1 MLSWKRM
8 LYVVLIVAMVSCI
21 FIIYNVN
28 EERAR
33 HVQIMNVQE
42 EIREFVDVRQIEED
56 DRPRVWIVGKADG
69 DEVQGEARSD
79 IQSDILANVR
89 QIFRNLRYPVRVESS
104 LDPEELGRGDLVVF
118 CDDSVGS
125 HVDLTKLEGF
135 LSRGGKAVFAAGLP
149 EGNED
154 AYLWPILGIREKS
167 VRDNYNRLRF
177 EGPLL
182 PVQAEEMVYG
192 GYNMSTWVAV
202 GEEAE
207 VYVRDADSGVPVLY
221 TCDYGEGAVCLING
235 TFLADIRCAGLLTGA
250 VSALQGD
257 FLYPVLGTKT
267 VFLDNFPM
275 ITFIND
281 KVCMRMY
288 GCSTESFVRDVV
300 WPELQGMSLRTR
312 TPYTSSVLAVAS
324 SEESFPEIN
333 DSLFT
338 TIGKS
343 ALQFD
348 GELVYA
354 VNCKDMESIAF
365 NHSFIEEF
373 GQVFSNYEI
382 RGLAMQSEGFREEML
397 AVPGAKVRAVRTYLQ
412 REDGGFSC
420 DKEYLEFPA
429 ATRGNSLEEGN
440 LFALSS
446 VLGAYGMISHVF
458 DINTLIAKDGETAS
472 WDSDKKQI
480 GLFESEILKQTPWLE
495 GRVLSRMGDDI
506 RSYLNL
512 EYTWK
517 REGNTMTL
525 EGSNM
530 VKGQAFFLRT
540 EGEIVEAEGVDYEEA
555 GNGYYMLRMRQNHAV
570 ITMAD

>member
-8 LYVVLIVAMVSCI
+8 LYVVLIVAVVSCI

-33 HVQIMNVQE
+33 HVRIMNVQE
-42 EIREFVDVRQIEED
+42 ETREFTDARQMED
-56 DRPRVWIVGKADG
+56 NDRPLVWIVGEETGKAEDMQ
-69 DEVQGEARSD
+69 DN
-79 IQSDILANVR
+79 ILANVR
-89 QIFRNLRYPVRVESS
+89 QIFQSLHYSVREETH
-104 LDPEELGRGDLVVF
+104 LDTEELGQGDLVVF
-118 CDDSVGS
+118 CDASIGRRM
-125 HVDLTKLEGF
+125 DLTKLEEF
-135 LSRGGKAVFAAGLP
+135 LSRGGKAILAAGLP

-154 AYLWPILGIREKS
+154 AYLWPVLGIREKS
-167 VRDNYNRLRF
+167 ARVNYNRLRF
-177 EGPLL
+177 EEPLL

-192 GYNMSTWVAV
+192 GYNMSTWLAV
-202 GEEAE
+202 GDEAK

-221 TCDYGEGAVCLING
+221 TCSYGEGAVCLING
-235 TFLADIRCAGLLTGA
+235 TFLSDIRCAGLLTGS
-250 VSALQGD
+250 VGALQED
-257 FLYPVLGTKT
+257 FLYPVMGTKT

-275 ITFIND
+275 ITFIDD
-281 KVCMRMY
+281 KLCMRMY

-300 WPELQGMSLRTR
+300 WPDLQGMSLRTQ

-333 DSLFT
+333 DSLFAA
-338 TIGKS
+338 IGKS

-354 VNCKDMESIAF
+354 ANCTDTENLAF
-365 NHSFIEEF
+365 NQDFIEEF
-373 GQVFSNYEI
+373 ASVFSNYEI
-382 RGLAMQSEGFREEML
+382 RGLAMQTDAFQEEML
-397 AVPGAKVRAVRTYLQ
+397 AVPGARIQVVRTDLD
-412 REDGGFSC
+412 REGAGFSC
-420 DKEYLEFPA
+420 DKDYLEFPA

-440 LFALSS
+440 QFFLAS
-446 VLGAYGMISHVF
+446 VIGAYGMISHVF
-458 DINTLIAKDGETAS
+458 DINTLIAEDGETAS

-480 GLFESEILKQTPWLE
+480 GLFESDVLKRTPWLE
-495 GRVLSRMGDDI
+495 GRVLSRMSEDI

-517 REGNTMTL
+517 REGNTIIL
-525 EGSNM
+525 EGGNM

-540 EGEIVEAEGVDYEEA
+540 KGEIRDAKGAYYESV
-555 GNGYYMLRMRQNHAV
+555 GNGYYILRVQQNRTE

>member
-1 MLSWKRM
+1 MLSWKRL
-8 LYVVLIVAMVSCI
+8 LYVVLIVAVVSCI

-33 HVQIMNVQE
+33 HVQIMNVQDE
-42 EIREFVDVRQIEED
+42 SREFTDARQIED
-56 DRPRVWIVGKADG
+56 DERPQVWIVGA
-69 DEVQGEARSD
+69 EPGEAEET
-79 IQSDILANVR
+79 QGNILTNVK
-89 QIFRNLRYPVRVESS
+89 QIFQSLHYSVREETH
-104 LDPEELGRGDLVVF
+104 LDPEELGQEDLVVF

-125 HVDLTKLEGF
+125 HTDLMKLEGF
-135 LSRGGKAVFAAGLP
+135 LSRGGKAVLAAGLP

-154 AYLWPILGIREKS
+154 AYLWPVLGIREKS
-167 VRDNYNRLRF
+167 VRANYNRLRF
-177 EGPLL
+177 EEPLL
-182 PVQAEEMVYG
+182 PIQAEEMVYG
-192 GYNMSTWVAV
+192 GYNMSTWLAV
-202 GEEAE
+202 GDEAK
-207 VYVRDADSGVPVLY
+207 VYIRDADSGVPVLY
-221 TCDYGEGAVCLING
+221 TCGYGEGAVCLING

-250 VSALQGD
+250 VGTLQED
-257 FLYPVLGTKT
+257 FLYPVMGTKT

-275 ITFIND
+275 ITFIDD
-281 KVCMRMY
+281 KLCMRMY

-300 WPELQGMSLRTR
+300 WPDLQGISLRTQ

-348 GELVYA
+348 GELIYA
-354 VNCKDMESIAF
+354 ANCRDTGGIAF
-365 NHSFIEEF
+365 NYDFIEEF
-373 GQVFSNYEI
+373 ASVFTNYEI
-382 RGLAMQSEGFREEML
+382 RGLAIQADTFREEMI
-397 AVPGAKVRAVRTYLQ
+397 AVPGARIMAVRTDLAG
-412 REDGGFSC
+412 EGAGFSC
-420 DKEYLEFPA
+420 DKDYLEFPA

-440 LFALSS
+440 LFSIAS
-446 VLGAYGMISHVF
+446 VMGAYGMISHVF
-458 DINTLIAKDGETAS
+458 DINTLIAEDGETAS

-480 GLFESEILKQTPWLE
+480 GLFESEVLKRTPWLE

-517 REGNTMTL
+517 REGDTITL

-540 EGEIVEAEGVDYEEA
+540 EGEILEAEGAGYESV
-555 GNGYYMLRMRQNHAV
+555 GNGYYILRLQQNQAT
-570 ITMAD
+570 ITMADSSF

>member
-1 MLSWKRM
+1 MLSWKRI
-8 LYVVLIVAMVSCI
+8 LYVVLIVVVVSGI
-21 FIIYNVN
+21 FLVYNVN

-42 EIREFVDVRQIEED
+42 EAREFTDARQIED
-56 DRPRVWIVGKADG
+56 DERPMVWIVG
-69 DEVQGEARSD
+69 EETGEAED
-79 IQSDILANVR
+79 IQGNILANVR
-89 QIFRNLRYPVRVESS
+89 QIFRNLHYSVREEAR
-104 LDPEELGRGDLVVF
+104 LDTEELGQGDLVVF

-125 HVDLTKLEGF
+125 RTDLTKLEKF
-135 LSRGGKAVFAAGLP
+135 LSQGGKAVLAAGLP
-149 EGNED
+149 EGSED
-154 AYLWPILGIREKS
+154 AYLWPVLGIREKS
-167 VRDNYNRLRF
+167 SRVNCNRLRF
-177 EGPLL
+177 EEPLL
-182 PVQAEEMVYG
+182 PLQAEEMVYG
-192 GYNMSTWVAV
+192 GYNMSTWLAV
-202 GEEAE
+202 GDEAK
-207 VYVRDADSGVPVLY
+207 VYVRDVESGVPVLY
-221 TCDYGEGAVCLING
+221 TCGYGEGAVCLING
-235 TFLADIRCAGLLTGA
+235 TYLSDIRCAGLLTGA
-250 VSALQGD
+250 VGTVQED

-300 WPELQGMSLRTR
+300 WPDFQGMSLRTQ

-333 DSLFT
+333 ESLFT

-348 GELVYA
+348 GELAYA
-354 VNCKDMESIAF
+354 ANCADEEEIAF
-365 NHSFIEEF
+365 NHNFIEEF
-373 GQVFSNYEI
+373 SSVFSNYEI
-382 RGLAMQSEGFREEML
+382 HGLVMLTSVLREEML
-397 AVPGAKVRAVRTYLQ
+397 AVPGARIMAVRRDLGD
-412 REDGGFSC
+412 EGAGFSC
-420 DKEYLEFPA
+420 DKDYLEFPA

-440 LFALSS
+440 MFYIAS
-446 VLGAYGMISHVF
+446 VMGAYGMISHVF
-458 DINTLIAKDGETAS
+458 DINTLIAEDEETAS
-472 WDSDKKQI
+472 WDCDKKQI
-480 GLFESEILKQTPWLE
+480 GLFESEVLKRTPWLE
-495 GRVLSRMGDDI
+495 GRVLSRMGEDV

-517 REGNTMTL
+517 REGNTIIL

-540 EGEIVEAEGVDYEEA
+540 DGEILEAQGADYENA
-555 GNGYYMLRMRQNHAV
+555 GNGYYILRMGQNHAV